1 MEEWVKY
8 AVSILSGLATAIP
21 LIVALV
27 KYILK
32 AVQEKNWNKLV
43 ALVMSLMEKAEGMF
57 DKGADRKEWVMAMVK
72 ASADSINYPLDM
84 DVISELID
92 SLCAMAKTVNAPT
105 AATPATAKK

>member
-1 MEEWVKY
+1 
-8 AVSILSGLATAIP
+8 
-21 LIVALV
+21 
-27 KYILK
+27 
-32 AVQEKNWNKLV
+32 
-43 ALVMSLMEKAEGMF
+43 
-57 DKGADRKEWVMAMVK
+57 MAMVK